1 MEIKGF
7 IDIHTHGI
15 GRYDTKT
22 DNPEDILKIAQ
33 LHAKAGTA
41 AILPTIHSGT
51 IQQMRTNMKA
61 VKKAM
66 KIQKSNPP
74 IPPLL
79 KGGKGGLLTKGGH
92 GEINNSSLIT
102 TRLSSSTLNSLPK
115 GSPKFR
121 HSSLILG
128 VHLEGPFLNP
138 IRCGAQDKDSFI
150 KPSTSNLKKLI
161 DGYEDIVKVI
171 TIAPELS
178 GALKVIGECVS
189 LGIKVNMGHSDATHT
204 QALNGK
210 KAGARGISHIFNAMR
225 PFHHREPGLIGLGLL
240 DEDIY
245 IEIIADNIHINKII
259 LKLIFQTKRLD
270 RVILVSDSIK
280 GAKDKKGPIYP
291 VRRKAPSELS
301 NGVYSKPGVLAGSLI
316 TIADAVKNIKDI
328 GIPESIAIEAAVD
341 NPKRYLTGL

>member
-7 IDIHTHGI
+7 VDIHTHGI

-33 LHAKAGTA
+33 LHAKAGTNT
-41 AILPTIHSGT
+41 ILPTIHSGT

-66 KIQKSNPP
+66 KIQGSNPP

-79 KGGKGGLLTKGGH
+79 KGGMGGL
-92 GEINNSSLIT
+92 T
-102 TRLSSSTLNSLPK
+102 TH
-115 GSPKFR
+115 

-128 VHLEGPFLNP
+128 IHLEGPFLNP

-161 DGYEDIVKVI
+161 DGYEDIAKVI

-189 LGIKVNMGHSDATHT
+189 LGIKVNMGHSDATYT

-291 VRRKAPSELS
+291 VRGKAPSELS
-301 NGVYSKPGVLAGSLI
+301 NGVYSKPGVLAGSSI

-341 NPKRYLTGL
+341 NPKRYLKGL